1 MVKPMANYCS
11 FGYSARVVL
20 GLEKHRTKSRV
31 GNMIRFFIEGIK
43 KQTYNRCP
51 PANRYIARFQHDGK
65 TLVSSDKSDPNAFA
79 GDMAELMVLNIPSV
93 SGGANAWGW
102 TRGIGVKNAD
112 VAGLRDTT
120 QSFSDGKLEVPST
133 KV

>member
-1 MVKPMANYCS
+1 MNIVYTS
-11 FGYSARVVL
+11 QIR
-20 GLEKHRTKSRV
+20 ER
-31 GNMIRFFIEGIK
+31 GNRRDH
-43 KQTYNRCP
+43 Q
-51 PANRYIARFQHDGK
+51 
-65 TLVSSDKSDPNAFA
+65 A

-120 QSFSDGKLEVPST
+120 QSFSDGKLEVVGYTSLLPGLSLATFLRTPSSCT
-133 KV
+133 F

>member
-1 MVKPMANYCS
+1 MANYCS

-51 PANRYIARFQHDGK
+51 PANRSIALRKCICH
-65 TLVSSDKSDPNAFA
+65 VENAFF
-79 GDMAELMVLNIPSV
+79 AE
-93 SGGANAWGW
+93 GK
-102 TRGIGVKNAD
+102 KN
-112 VAGLRDTT
+112 
-120 QSFSDGKLEVPST
+120 P
-133 KV
+133 